1 MDRDTPDDGGSGA
14 RPRAAATAAWARR
27 QADRARARA
36 ERAREWAEAER
47 ERSPAVALAFDVAER
62 DRARL
67 GGLLAGAL
75 AYRFFLW
82 LLPFS
87 LFMVG
92 SLGAVASIDGEAPDE
107 ISDSVGL
114 RGFLADT
121 LEDGARQTGWW
132 IALFVGLFATLY
144 AGMGAVRALRIS
156 HAAAWGMR
164 PVRGGNPLKASLW
177 LTAIVIAAV
186 VLAGLIGWLRH
197 VTALGGLLAL
207 LGTTGL
213 YFALWLGVSARLPHR
228 APSMRALVPGAL
240 VVAVGIEGIQ
250 FFTVYYLAA
259 QAERASSVYGT
270 IGAALTLLLWLFL
283 IARLMVGGAI
293 LNAHLSTTHEAE
305 EAV

>member
-1 MDRDTPDDGGSGA
+1 M
-14 RPRAAATAAWARR
+14 
-27 QADRARARA
+27 
-36 ERAREWAEAER
+36 
-47 ERSPAVALAFDVAER
+47 ALAFDVAER

-92 SLGAVASIDGEAPDE
+92 SLGAVASLDGDAPDD
-107 ISDSVGL
+107 ISDNVGL
-114 RGFLADT
+114 RGFLGDT
-121 LEDGARQTGWW
+121 LADGARESGWW
-132 IALFVGLFATLY
+132 FALFVGLFATLY

-164 PVRGGNPLKASLW
+164 PHPGGNPMRGSVW
-177 LTAIVIAAV
+177 LTAIVIAVV
-186 VLAGLIGWLRH
+186 VLAGLIGWVRH
-197 VTALGGLLAL
+197 ISALGGLLAL

-213 YFALWLGVSARLPHR
+213 YFGIWLGVSARLPHR

-240 VVAVGIEGIQ
+240 VVAVGIQCIQ
-250 FFTVYYLAA
+250 LFTAYYLAGR
-259 QAERASSVYGT
+259 AERASSVYGT
-270 IGAALTLLLWLFL
+270 IGVALTLLLWLFL
-283 IARLMVGGAI
+283 VARLMVGGAI
-293 LNAHLSTTHEAE
+293 LNAQLSTTHEAE

>member
-1 MDRDTPDDGGSGA
+1 M
-14 RPRAAATAAWARR
+14 
-27 QADRARARA
+27 
-36 ERAREWAEAER
+36 
-47 ERSPAVALAFDVAER
+47 ALAFDVAER

-92 SLGAVASIDGEAPDE
+92 SLGAVASIDGDAPEE
-107 ISDSVGL
+107 ISDNVGL

-121 LEDGARQTGWW
+121 IEDGARESGWW
-132 IALFVGLFATLY
+132 LALFVGLFATIY
-144 AGMGAVRALRIS
+144 AGMGAVRALCIS

-164 PVRGGNPLKASLW
+164 PARGGNPLRASLW
-177 LTAIVIAAV
+177 LTAIVLAAV
-186 VLAGLIGWLRH
+186 ILAGLIGWLRN

-207 LGTTGL
+207 LGTVAL

-250 FFTVYYLAA
+250 LFTTYYLAP
-259 QAERASSVYGT
+259 QAERLSSVYGT

-293 LNAHLSTTHEAE
+293 LNAHLSSTHEAE